1 MDINMKG
8 TNEWISFGP
17 GDSYHISPGH
27 LPKFSG
33 GETVMMEFSN
43 DPTYTND
50 NFLKQLNFYVI
61 EHTFKAGKAEEWWG
75 NFAKIMGEPDGM
87 VKMTKAQHD
96 NGFHNHSFLP
106 GMTADGIVHCVW
118 EAAPGK
124 TAADM
129 QAFIDGEVGPSMGC
143 MDNVVLGPVDAS
155 QAQLGYMSYFA
166 NNTAIA
172 TEPIKGSTIYMVQH
186 HIKPGKGEALFA
198 NMGKIMSEP
207 GAQEGMDEKLK
218 AQGFKNHSFFPL
230 QGKTEG
236 LFACC
241 IWEAKEG
248 LGVADVE
255 KMMENHWGVGGFC
268 DNKVFAIDCTKAMVG
283 LSQKFAP
290 CAAAL
295 KDAAPVGVPAATTK
309 SVA

>member
-1 MDINMKG
+1 
-8 TNEWISFGP
+8 
-17 GDSYHISPGH
+17 
-27 LPKFSG
+27 
-33 GETVMMEFSN
+33 
-43 DPTYTND
+43 
-50 NFLKQLNFYVI
+50 
-61 EHTFKAGKAEEWWG
+61 
-75 NFAKIMGEPDGM
+75 
-87 VKMTKAQHD
+87 
-96 NGFHNHSFLP
+96 
-106 GMTADGIVHCVW
+106 
-118 EAAPGK
+118 
-124 TAADM
+124 M
-129 QAFIDGEVGPSMGC
+129 QAFIDGEFGPAMGC
-143 MDNVVLGPVDAS
+143 MDNVVLAVDAS
-155 QAQLGYMSYFA
+155 QAQLGYMPYFV

-268 DNKVFAIDCTKAMVG
+268 DKTTRSSPSTATKPWLA
-283 LSQKFAP
+283 SPRNSRRAP
-290 CAAAL
+290 PPSRMRPRWAFRLQRPRA
-295 KDAAPVGVPAATTK
+295 
-309 SVA
+309 